1 MRLATSLQGEGYK
14 PANVLIIYVGRQ
26 VGGQVGQVGRQVGR
40 QVGWLVGWY
49 QTIPETKPVK
59 LKTRNKD
66 SMI

>member
-1 MRLATSLQGEGYK
+1 MRLATILQGEGYK

-26 VGGQVGQVGRQVGR
+26 VGGQVGQVGR